1 MREGALALLSR
12 LDGETLAPCVRLITK
27 LLDEPP
33 DPSARV
39 RARALHALAE
49 VSGTVVEK
57 LLPVLAT
64 RVLREDAD
72 EGVRGAAEYVLT
84 VVDAGVAEPRAA
96 RRAGYVNAMTGLEDE
111 GPQPDSDD
119 SDWGED

>member
-1 MREGALALLSR
+1 MSLIALA
-12 LDGETLAPCVRLITK
+12 GA
-27 LLDEPP
+27 
-33 DPSARV
+33 
-39 RARALHALAE
+39 
-49 VSGTVVEK
+49 SGTVVEK

-64 RVLREDAD
+64 RVLREDPD

-111 GPQPDSDD
+111 GPPPDSDD